1 MPGGLREFI
10 RKGRI
15 EVNSADSS
23 SIVLRTVVY
32 ADGDVQVEC
41 ANSIDSK
48 IIEKH
53 NRIVA
58 RKLTRVLT
66 SISLIRHTFVMI
78 PILLTSAYIIKMLH
92 IEFSWTAQV
101 IALLPAIVLFPMLKW
116 LMALACRRWVTKL
129 LV

>member
-10 RKGRI
+10 HKGRL
-15 EVNSADSS
+15 EVNSADSKD
-23 SIVLRTVVY
+23 IVMRTIIY
-32 ADGDVQVEC
+32 IDGDVQIEC

-58 RKLTRVLT
+58 RKLTRVLSRI
-66 SISLIRHTFVMI
+66 SIIRKAFVMI
-78 PILLTSAYIIKMLH
+78 PVLFTLGYVIKVLQ
-92 IEFSWTAQV
+92 IDFNWTAQV
-101 IALLPAIVLFPMLKW
+101 IALLPAIVLFPLLKW
-116 LMALACRRWVTKL
+116 LMALACRRWVTKF